1 VLPDAWHIWIDRG
14 GTFTDCVGREP
25 ATGRLRAVKLLSG
38 DRAPLLGIRRLM
50 GLADDAPVPPCH
62 VRMGTTIATNA
73 LLERRGAP
81 CGLVITRGFAD
92 LLAIGDQTRP
102 DLFALAIAPRELLHT
117 RVLEVDARQD
127 ATGAVLLR
135 PEVAA
140 LAGGLAELRASGLRS
155 LAVALLHAHRDGVLE
170 REVGELARAA
180 GFEHVT
186 LSHEVAG
193 AQGLLARA
201 ETAVVDAYLT
211 PLLRDYIA
219 LLRSELP
226 GSELQVMQS
235 SGDLT
240 PADRFR
246 GRDAVLSGPAGGV
259 VAIAAVARELGLAQV
274 IGFDMGG
281 TSTDVTRFAGRFE
294 RRHEAE
300 VAGVRVRTPM
310 LAIHTVAAG
319 GGSVCRVD
327 GGRLTVGPDS
337 AGADPGPLCYGRTN
351 AGQLTITDVN
361 LVLGRLGGARFPF
374 TLHAAPANAA
384 LVELAEQLAATG
396 IVRAPMQ
403 VAEGL
408 RRVADEHMAAA
419 IREVSLRRGHDVRD
433 HAMIVFGGAGGQ
445 HACAVAR
452 LLGVRTLV
460 FHPLAGVLSAYGM
473 GAARVGWHGEA
484 DAGQVPLDDA
494 ALASL
499 EDRFVALEA
508 RGRAALAEDAAGSRF
523 TALRSVDLRYR
534 GTHTAQTLALGDAS
548 GLAEELVGAFTA
560 EHRQVFGYAREDH
573 PIELV
578 GVRVELREL
587 GEGTKGHVQTD
598 MSPGTCEPT
607 RAQLWLGDGWQTVPV
622 WPREGLRP
630 GQRLHGPA
638 IVAEDTATI
647 VLEPG
652 FVAELEGGCLV
663 ARDLQGAA
671 AAPGPADARDPVLR
685 EVLSQ
690 RITAIAQQMGVVLQ
704 RTALS
709 TNIRERLDFSCAVFD
724 ARGDLVTNAPYIPVH
739 LGAMPESIR
748 GVLAVHPRPPA
759 GAVYVTNDPAA
770 GGSHLPDITVISP
783 VHDESGALRFFVAS
797 RGHHADVGGVAP
809 GSMPP
814 HATTLAEEGVV
825 FRALQV
831 VRDGRFDRDA
841 VLSVLQGGP
850 WPARRPAENLADLE
864 AQIAANQAGARLL
877 HELCGHYGAELI
889 CAAMQAI
896 QDDAADAV
904 AAAID
909 RLPPGDHVF
918 ADAMDDGAAI
928 VVKISRVGVRLHV
941 DFTGTAAQDP
951 GNLNAPRAVTVSA
964 LLYVLRLLAGRTMP
978 LNSGCLRAVDLTVP
992 PGLLSPGPGAAVAAG
1007 NVETSQRVVDVLLG
1021 ALGLAAASQGTMNNL
1036 TFGDASFGYYET
1048 LGGGAGACA
1057 GHAGRSGVHTHMTNT
1072 RITDPEV
1079 LEARFPVRL
1088 WCFALRRGS
1097 GGAGRWPG
1105 GDGLVRELEFL
1116 RPLHVAI
1123 LSQRRLL
1130 APFGLAG
1137 GGPGAVGR
1145 TWLDR
1150 QLLPGRVAVEV
1161 VAGQRLRIETPGGG
1175 GHGVEVGSG
1184 EVPATGS
1191 GTGALGVLRA
1201 APR

>member
-1 VLPDAWHIWIDRG
+1 MRAVATWDIWIDRG

-25 ATGRLRAVKLLSG
+25 NTGLLRAVKLLSS
-38 DRAPLLGIRRLM
+38 DRAPLLGIRRLL
-50 GLADDAPVPPCH
+50 GLQDDEPVPPCR
-62 VRMGTTIATNA
+62 VRMGTTLATNA
-73 LLERRGAP
+73 LLERRGAA
-81 CGLVITRGFAD
+81 CGLAISRGFGE

-102 DLFALAIAPRELLHT
+102 DLFALVIEPRPQLQ
-117 RVLEVDARQD
+117 RAVLEVDARLAAD
-127 ATGAVLLR
+127 GAVLVR
-135 PEVAA
+135 PGEE
-140 LAGGLAELRASGLRS
+140 LSEGLRALRATGLRS
-155 LAVALLHAHRDGVLE
+155 LAVAVIHAHRDGALE
-170 REVGELARAA
+170 REIGEAAIAA

-211 PLLRDYIA
+211 PLLREYVA
-219 LLRSELP
+219 LLGRELP
-226 GSELQVMQS
+226 GSEVAIMQS

-240 PADRFR
+240 PAAKFR

-259 VAIAAVARELGLAQV
+259 VACAAIARMLGLSQV

-281 TSTDVTRFAGRFE
+281 TSTDVTRWAGAYE

-319 GGSVCRVD
+319 GGSICRVEA
-327 GGRLTVGPDS
+327 GRLTVGPES
-337 AGADPGPLCYGRTN
+337 AGALPGPLCYGRDGAT
-351 AGQLTITDVN
+351 ALTITDVN
-361 LVLGRLGGARFPF
+361 LALGRLAGARFPF
-374 TLHAAPANAA
+374 ALAPGRALAA
-384 LVELAEQLAATG
+384 LEQLARELGGYTA
-396 IVRAPMQ
+396 MQ

-419 IREVSLRRGHDVRD
+419 IREVSLRRGHDVRE

-460 FHPLAGVLSAYGM
+460 FHPLAGVLSAWGM
-473 GAARVGWHGEA
+473 GAARIGWHGEQ
-484 DAGQVPLDDA
+484 DAGQVVLDDA
-494 ALASL
+494 ALAGL
-499 EDRFVALEA
+499 EPRFVGLEA
-508 RGRAALAEDAAGSRF
+508 RGRAALGPGEWAAVR
-523 TALRSVDLRYR
+523 RVDLRYR
-534 GTHTAQTLALGDAS
+534 GTHAPQTLARVGDAAA
-548 GLAEELVGAFTA
+548 LAEAFTA
-560 EHRQVFGYAREDH
+560 EHRRVFGYARPGH
-573 PIELV
+573 AIELV
-578 GVRVELREL
+578 SVRVELVEVD
-587 GEGTKGHVQTD
+587 EGLSGHVRMD
-598 MSPGTCEPT
+598 MSQVPGESGAAEL
-607 RAQLWLGDGWQTVPV
+607 RKELWIDGRWQAAPV
-622 WPREGLRP
+622 WPREALRP
-630 GQRLHGPA
+630 GQRVHGPA
-638 IVAEDTATI
+638 IVVEDTATI

-652 FVAELEGGCLV
+652 FVAELDASGCLI
-663 ARDLQGAA
+663 ARDEQAVVTSLVG
-671 AAPGPADARDPVLR
+671 DARDPVLR
-685 EVLSQ
+685 EVLGH

-748 GVLAVHPRPPA
+748 GVLAAHPRPPP

-783 VHDESGALRFFVAS
+783 VHDDAGALRFFVAS
-797 RGHHADVGGVAP
+797 RGHHADVGGIEP

-814 HATTLAEEGVV
+814 QARSLAEEGVV

-831 VRDGRFDRDA
+831 VADGQFDRAAVEA
-841 VLSVLQGGP
+841 VLAGGP
-850 WPARRPAENLADLE
+850 WPARRPAENVADLE

-877 HELCGHYGAELI
+877 HGLCEQYGAALI
-889 CAAMQAI
+889 SATMQAI
-896 QDDAADAV
+896 QDDAAAAV
-904 AAAID
+904 SAAIA
-909 RLPPGDHVF
+909 RMPAGARRFV
-918 ADAMDDGAAI
+918 DAMDDGAAI
-928 VVKISRVGVRLHV
+928 AVRLEVVDGRLQV
-941 DFTGTAAQDP
+941 DFTGTGAEDA

-964 LLYVLRLLAGRTMP
+964 LLYVLRLLAGPGMP
-978 LNSGCLRAVDLTVP
+978 LNSGCLRAVDLTLP

-1007 NVETSQRVVDVLLG
+1007 NVETAQRVVDVLLA

-1072 RITDPEV
+1072 RVTDPEV

-1088 WCFALRRGS
+1088 WRFGLRSGS
-1097 GGAGRWPG
+1097 GGAGRWSG
-1105 GDGLVRELEFL
+1105 GEGLVRELEFL

-1123 LSQRRLL
+1123 LSQRRER
-1130 APFGLAG
+1130 APFGLQG

-1145 TWLDR
+1145 NLLDER
-1150 QLLPGRVAVEV
+1150 ALPGRVAVV
-1161 VAGQRLRIETPGGG
+1161 VAAGQRLRLETPGGG
-1175 GHGVEVGSG
+1175 GFGAPASAGAAG
-1184 EVPATGS
+1184 ERG
-1191 GTGALGVLRA
+1191 
-1201 APR
+1201 

>member
-1 VLPDAWHIWIDRG
+1 MGTDAWHIWIDRG

-38 DRAPLLGIRRLM
+38 DRAPLVGIRRLM

-102 DLFALAIAPRELLHT
+102 DLFALAIAPRVLLHG

-135 PEVAA
+135 PDVDA
-140 LAGGLAELRASGLRS
+140 LVCGLAELRASGLRS
-155 LAVALLHAHRDGVLE
+155 VAVALLHAHRDGALE
-170 REVGELARAA
+170 REVGELARSA

-226 GSELQVMQS
+226 GSDLQVMQS

-337 AGADPGPLCYGRTN
+337 AGADPGPLCYGRPN
-351 AGQLTITDVN
+351 AGPLTITDVN

-374 TLHAAPANAA
+374 GLHEAPARAA
-384 LVELAEQLAATG
+384 LAEMTEQLAATG
-396 IVRAPMQ
+396 IARAPMQ

-484 DAGQVPLDDA
+484 DAGQVALDDA
-494 ALASL
+494 ALAGL
-499 EDRFVALEA
+499 EHAFATLEA
-508 RGRAALAEDAAGSRF
+508 RGRAALAEDAAGLEFAAVRG
-523 TALRSVDLRYR
+523 VDLRYR
-534 GTHTAQTLALGDAS
+534 GTHTAQTLALADAA
-548 GLAEELVGAFTA
+548 GLLAAFTA

-587 GEGTKGHVQTD
+587 GESPSGHVDTD
-598 MSPGTCEPT
+598 MSPGTGGPT
-607 RAQLWLGDGWQTVPV
+607 SAPLWLGDGWQTVPV
-622 WPREGLRP
+622 WPREALRP

-652 FVAELEGGCLV
+652 FVAQLEGGCLV
-663 ARDLQGAA
+663 ARDLVGAA
-671 AAPGPADARDPVLR
+671 AMPTADARDPVLR

-748 GVLAVHPRPPA
+748 GVLAAHPRPPA

-783 VHDESGALRFFVAS
+783 VHDEAGVLRFFVAS

-814 HATTLAEEGVV
+814 HATTLEEEGVV

-831 VRDGRFDRDA
+831 VSDGRFDRDA
-841 VLSVLQGGP
+841 VLAVLQGGQ

-877 HELCGHYGAELI
+877 YELCGQYGTPLI

-904 AAAID
+904 AAAIA
-909 RLPPGDHVF
+909 RLPAGEHAF

-928 VVKISRVGVRLHV
+928 VVKISRSGTRLHV
-941 DFTGTAAQDP
+941 DFTGTAPQDP

-978 LNSGCLRAVDLTVP
+978 LNSGCLRAVELTVP
-992 PGLLSPGPGAAVAAG
+992 PGLLCPGPGAAVAAG

-1036 TFGDASFGYYET
+1036 TFGDPSFGYYET

-1079 LEARFPVRL
+1079 LEARYPVRL
-1088 WCFALRRGS
+1088 WSFALRHGS

-1116 RPLHVAI
+1116 RPMHVAI
-1123 LSQRRLL
+1123 LSQRRLR

-1145 TWLDR
+1145 TSLDG
-1150 QLLPGRVAVEV
+1150 QPLPGRVAVEV
-1161 VAGQRLRIETPGGG
+1161 LAGQRLRVETPGGG
-1175 GHGVEVGSG
+1175 GYGGKWGSG
-1184 EVPATGS
+1184 DA
-1191 GTGALGVLRA
+1191 
-1201 APR
+1201 

>member
-1 VLPDAWHIWIDRG
+1 MRSDAWHIWIDRG
-14 GTFTDCVGREP
+14 GTFTDCVGRDP
-25 ATGRLRAVKLLSG
+25 ATGHLRAVKLLSS
-38 DRAPLLGIRRLM
+38 DRAPLIGIRRLM

-81 CGLVITRGFAD
+81 CALVITRGLGD

-102 DLFALAIAPRELLHT
+102 DLFALAIAPRELLHS

-127 ATGAVLLR
+127 AAGEVLVR
-135 PEVAA
+135 PDPDA
-140 LAGGLAELRASGLRS
+140 LSGGLKELHAQGLRS
-155 LAVALLHAHRDGVLE
+155 VAVALLHAHRDGALE
-170 REVGELARAA
+170 QEVGEAARAA

-211 PLLRDYIA
+211 PLLGDYVA
-219 LLRSELP
+219 LLLSELP
-226 GSELQVMQS
+226 GSELQIMQS

-240 PADRFR
+240 PARRFR

-259 VAIAAVARELGLAQV
+259 VAIAAVARALGLAQV
-274 IGFDMGG
+274 IGLDMGG
-281 TSTDVTRFAGRFE
+281 TSTDVTRFAGSFE

-337 AGADPGPLCYGRTN
+337 AGADPGPLCYGRDG
-351 AGQLTITDVN
+351 ARQLTITDVN

-374 TLHAAPANAA
+374 ALHAAPARAA
-384 LVELAEQLAATG
+384 LTTLAEQLAAAG
-396 IVRAPMQ
+396 IERAPMQ

-408 RRVADEHMAAA
+408 RQVADEHMAAA

-484 DAGQVPLDDA
+484 DAGQVALTDDA
-494 ALASL
+494 IAAL
-499 EDRFVALEA
+499 EDRFVALED
-508 RGRAALAEDAAGSRF
+508 RGRATLADDAAGTEF
-523 TALRSVDLRYR
+523 VALRSVDLRYQ
-534 GTHTAQTLALGDAS
+534 GTHTAQTLALAGAS
-548 GLAEELVGAFTA
+548 ALAAAFTG

-573 PIELV
+573 PIELT
-578 GVRVELREL
+578 GVRVELREV
-587 GEGTKGHVQTD
+587 GSAIGHVEVD
-598 MSPGTCEPT
+598 MSGAPGEPGSS
-607 RAQLWLGDGWQTVPV
+607 QLWQDGAWHTVPV
-622 WPREGLRP
+622 WPREALRP
-630 GQRLHGPA
+630 GQRIVGPA

-652 FVAELEGGCLV
+652 FVAEIDRGSLV
-663 ARDLQGAA
+663 ARDLAGASTT
-671 AAPGPADARDPVLR
+671 PVPADARDPVLR

-690 RITAIAQQMGVVLQ
+690 RITAIAQQMGVVLR

-748 GVLAVHPRPPA
+748 GVLAVHPHPPA
-759 GAVYVTNDPAA
+759 GSVYVTNDPVA

-783 VHDESGALRFFVAS
+783 VHDEQGALRFFVAS
-797 RGHHADVGGVAP
+797 RGHHSDVGGVAP

-814 HATTLAEEGVV
+814 HATRLEEEGVV

-831 VRDGRFDRDA
+831 VADGRFDREA
-841 VLSVLQGGP
+841 VLAVLQSGP
-850 WPARRPAENLADLE
+850 WPARKPAENLADLE
-864 AQIAANQAGARLL
+864 AQIAANQTGARQLDA
-877 HELCGHYGAELI
+877 LCEQYGTPLVS
-889 CAAMQAI
+889 AAMQAI

-904 AAAID
+904 AAAIE
-909 RLPPGDHVF
+909 RLPAGVHTF
-918 ADAMDDGAAI
+918 ADAMDDGAA
-928 VVKISRVGVRLHV
+928 VVVEISRRGPRLHV

-978 LNSGCLRAVDLTVP
+978 LNSGCLRLVDLTLP

-1007 NVETSQRVVDVLLG
+1007 NVETAQRVVDVLLG

-1036 TFGDASFGYYET
+1036 TFGDATFGYYET
-1048 LGGGAGACA
+1048 LGGGAGACR

-1088 WCFALRRGS
+1088 WRFALRAGS
-1097 GGAGRWPG
+1097 GGAGEWPG

-1116 RPLHVAI
+1116 RPMHVAI
-1123 LSQRRLL
+1123 LSQRRLR

-1137 GGPGAVGR
+1137 GGPGAMGSNL
-1145 TWLDR
+1145 LDDR
-1150 QLLPGRVAVEV
+1150 VLPGRVAVEV
-1161 VAGQRLRIETPGGG
+1161 AAGQRLRIETPGGG
-1175 GHGVEVGSG
+1175 GHGG
-1184 EVPATGS
+1184 
-1191 GTGALGVLRA
+1191 
-1201 APR
+1201 